1 MAEGGPHGD
10 TCARY
15 DGASG
20 FSFILLV
27 LITLGIV
34 ISYLPQYH
42 RIRLKKTS
50 EGLSTQFLLLGSC
63 SSLFTLTNII
73 LVSSRARR
81 CCLQGELSLFNCIS
95 SQINLVQISTQSV
108 CAILILVFVLHYT
121 RGSIKQD
128 KNEYKRI
135 VLVGKFVAGHVV
147 VSILEILFGLVNAY
161 EAPMMIIANV
171 NGLLSTT
178 LTMMK
183 YIPQI
188 YTTYKL
194 KHPGTLSIGMMC
206 VQTPGGA
213 LFTLTLFLSK
223 GSHWSSWI
231 SYFVAF
237 ILQGTLLSLCVYYEY
252 FKSDGVEA
260 QLLERRE
267 IDRRINENLNATDA
281 DEHTDAEPHL
291 DEDANEHNNIQS

>member
-1 MAEGGPHGD
+1 MSEGGPHDD

-73 LVSSRARR
+73 LVSSKARH

-267 IDRRINENLNATDA
+267 IDRRINENLNAAEA
-281 DEHTDAEPHL
+281 DDHADTEPHL
-291 DEDANEHNNIQS
+291 DEDADEHNNI